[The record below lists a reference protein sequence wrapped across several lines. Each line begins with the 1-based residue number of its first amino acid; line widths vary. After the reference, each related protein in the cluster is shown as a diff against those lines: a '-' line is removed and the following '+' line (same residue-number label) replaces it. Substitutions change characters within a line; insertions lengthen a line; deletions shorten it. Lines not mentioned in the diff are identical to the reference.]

1 MSGSATMA
9 AISKPASACRSKAR
23 LIAFFAI
30 VFCPFCTQIW
40 LRRRWRPQGEV
51 LGRAA
56 SHNLAHEQE
65 RQSRAHRNQECPDK
79 QFEPINRGDVARPQI
94 VPTRH
99 GGNPP
104 SPWHNSTLTPNPSSG
119 FRRARTIVLS
129 WEDCFAR
136 VETAAAASGR
146 TSDCGRQCGS
156 KLLLGHK
163 KARHSKPTG
172 LPPLRARWL

>member
-1 MSGSATMA
+1 MA

-23 LIAFFAI
+23 LIP
-30 VFCPFCTQIW
+30 VFCPFCT
-40 LRRRWRPQGEV
+40 RYGRADAGAPEGEV

-56 SHNLAHEQE
+56 SRNLAHEQE
-65 RQSRAHRNQECPDK
+65 RQSRAHRNQERPDK
-79 QFEPINRGDVARPQI
+79 QFEPINRRDVARPQI

-104 SPWHNSTLTPNPSSG
+104 SPWHSSTITPNPGSG

-146 TSDCGRQCGS
+146 TSDCGRQCEP
-156 KLLLGHK
+156 KFLLRHK
-163 KARHSKPTG
+163 KARHSNLLACPHSA
-172 LPPLRARWL
+172 RAGYNGAHS